1 LALKMLKY
9 LLLKVEERR
18 NSMDYEK
25 RIRGQIWVAIFL
37 AVSFCITGSAS
48 AVTVGLHTSNTGITG
63 FSWSVSGNTITI
75 TETWGA
81 PGYGF
86 LIIDELIP
94 GQNYTVNKIVTNNT
108 GVSWDRFS
116 NELLD
121 PAGNLED
128 SNYDVPIPAWVPTGF
143 SRSNDMDGLS
153 FAQGSGIPRTS
164 SVYPSLVI
172 DELAGLDFL
181 DFYGA
186 TVATGGAV
194 TFSYGL
200 RDNDTNQPFLLAQRP
215 NEFATQ
221 VPEPGILIL
230 LGLSMMSVA
239 GLRRY
244 WRE

>member
-1 LALKMLKY
+1 
-9 LLLKVEERR
+9 
-18 NSMDYEK
+18 MDYK
-25 RIRGQIWVAIFL
+25 KHIRGKIWVAIFFT
-37 AVSFCITGSAS
+37 VSFCITGSAS
-48 AVTVGLHTSNTGITG
+48 AVTVGLGPGNAGITSL
-63 FSWSVSGNTITI
+63 SWSVSGFDIYI

-81 PGYGF
+81 SGYGF
-86 LIIDELIP
+86 LTIDDLTP
-94 GQNYTVNKIVTNNT
+94 GANYIVHKEVTNNT

-121 PAGNLED
+121 PAGDTED
-128 SNYDVPIPAWVPTGF
+128 INYDVAIPPWVPTGF

-153 FAQGSGIPRTS
+153 FAQGSGISRTS

-186 TVATGGAV
+186 SVANGGAV

-230 LGLSMMSVA
+230 LGISMMSVA
-239 GLRRY
+239 GLRR
-244 WRE
+244 WWKE